1 MYLFFGLFLFC
12 LLKIALLIF
21 KEECTHIGGFLKNFS
36 EESQNV
42 RVQWIIVS
50 KISNAAL
57 CEMYRKVLSCKALL
71 TFIARRST
79 FHLGS

>member
-1 MYLFFGLFLFC
+1 MYFFFGLFLFC

-57 CEMYRKVLSCKALL
+57 CEM
-71 TFIARRST
+71 
-79 FHLGS
+79 